1 VALSRRQPALAP
13 GDVVDGRFRLL
24 EELGEGGMSRVYEA
38 VDLKYDRPA
47 AVKVLARW
55 LAEDEE
61 FRRRFERESAAAER
75 VTHPHVL
82 PVWDHGEQDGLLF
95 LVTPLCDAD
104 LGGLLGEHGRLAPD
118 RALATIAQVAWALD
132 WAHERGVIHR
142 DVKPEN
148 ILLISGPGEDHVYL
162 ADFGLAKIKVETTLT
177 QAGQPAGL
185 TPAYAAPEQWLD
197 EPVGPAADQYALAAT
212 LFTCLAGHPPFHPRR
227 GPSLRHA
234 HVHEH
239 PPELTGV
246 VPGLPGGLD
255 EAVGRALAKDPA
267 DRYETC
273 REFVTAAQI
282 ALQRARSE
290 SRRPSGEPDS
300 EERAARSTILSPE
313 APGAW
318 TPTQPEGTTP
328 EEAAPSVRPPEG
340 ERASGP
346 PAEAPPSEPP
356 RSEPP
361 PAGRVPSEPPPA
373 GPPPTPPPAAEPP
386 GEAAPALAP
395 AAAASAP
402 AAPAPAPAAAGRS
415 RRALLAAALVAVV
428 AAVVAVALLAG
439 SGGDSGG
446 RGGGPGTVEQL
457 RVGRAP
463 IDVAAGPGGVFV
475 ANSGEATVSRIA
487 PRAGVVRDRA
497 IPAVRQP
504 FGLAVDEQ
512 RVWVVGGDGEL
523 AGIDPRSGRRL
534 VRADLG
540 IQADALA
547 AGFGAVWI
555 ANVTAGTVTRV
566 DVSTGTPG
574 ATRTIGTGSGT
585 ADVAVGLGAVWAVNS
600 GAGTLVR
607 MDPATGRTTRTEPVR
622 GGLDRVAVGEG
633 AVWAISAGD
642 GKLIRV
648 DPDTWRMV
656 AIDVPRAVS
665 GADVAVGDGA
675 VFYVN
680 HDDGTATRFDAA
692 TRRQVGK
699 PVRVA
704 TEARG
709 AAVRDRALWV
719 PDNERGTLAR
729 LTF

>member
-55 LAEDEE
+55 LAEDGE
-61 FRRRFERESAAAER
+61 FRQRFERESAAAER

-95 LVTPLCDAD
+95 LVTPLCDTD
-104 LGGLLGEHGRLAPD
+104 VGGLLSEHGRLEPD

-234 HVHEH
+234 HVHDQ

-246 VPGLPGGLD
+246 VPELPEGLD

-267 DRYETC
+267 DRYATC
-273 REFVTAAQI
+273 REFVTAAQM

-290 SRRPSGEPDS
+290 SRRPSERS
-300 EERAARSTILSPE
+300 EAEEAAARNTQPSAQP
-313 APGAW
+313 AAGGW
-318 TPTQPEGTTP
+318 TPTQPEGEAP
-328 EEAAPSVRPPEG
+328 EAD
-340 ERASGP
+340 ERAV
-346 PAEAPPSEPP
+346 AE
-356 RSEPP
+356 
-361 PAGRVPSEPPPA
+361 
-373 GPPPTPPPAAEPP
+373 PTPPAPQAAEPSP
-386 GEAAPALAP
+386 RE
-395 AAAASAP
+395 
-402 AAPAPAPAAAGRS
+402 AAPAPAGAAAAPAAPRRP
-415 RRALLAAALVAVV
+415 RRALVAAALAVLAVAI
-428 AAVVAVALLAG
+428 AAVVVLLA
-439 SGGDSGG
+439 SGGDGG
-446 RGGGPGTVEQL
+446 EQGGGGGGPGTVEQL

-475 ANSGEATVSRIA
+475 ANSGEPTISRIA
-487 PRAGVVRDRA
+487 PRAGIVRDRA
-497 IPAVRQP
+497 IEAVRQP
-504 FGLAVDEQ
+504 FGVAVDAQ
-512 RVWVVGGDGEL
+512 RVWVVGADGEL
-523 AGIDPRSGRRL
+523 AGIDPRTGRRL

-540 IQADALA
+540 IQADAIA
-547 AGFGAVWI
+547 AGFGAVWV

-566 DVSTGTPG
+566 DVSTGTTG
-574 ATRTIGTGSGT
+574 ELRTIGTGSGT
-585 ADVAVGLGAVWAVNS
+585 ADVAVGPDAVWAVAS

-607 MDPATGRTTRTEPVR
+607 IDPSTGRAERTEPVR

-633 AVWAISAGD
+633 AVWVVSAGA
-642 GKLIRV
+642 GKLFRV
-648 DPDTWRMV
+648 DPASPSWEMT
-656 AIDVPRAVS
+656 AIDVPAATS
-665 GADVAVGDGA
+665 GADIAVGDGA

-680 HDDGTATRFDAA
+680 HDDGTATRFDPR
-692 TRRQVGK
+692 TRRQVGA

-704 TEARG
+704 NAARG
-709 AAVRDRALWV
+709 AAIRDGALWV

-729 LTF
+729 LAF